1 MGMGWTMQRDNRIL
15 RDLAQVANGAFSVA
29 TAARSELEQIVQHRL
44 ERFFNQ
50 RGWVTREEFDA
61 VRDMAIRA
69 RSGQEEL
76 TRRIEELEAKCRE
89 CDARMADAP
98 DAAESG
104 DGDPDDGEAS
114 DDSD

>member
-1 MGMGWTMQRDNRIL
+1 MGTGWTMQTDNRIL

-69 RSGQEEL
+69 RSAQEDL

-89 CDARMADAP
+89 CDARMPNAP
-98 DAAESG
+98 DAAQPEG
-104 DGDPDDGEAS
+104 EDPDGGEAS
-114 DDSD
+114 GDRD

>member
-1 MGMGWTMQRDNRIL
+1 MQRDNRIL

-61 VRDMAIRA
+61 VRDMAVRA
-69 RSGQEEL
+69 RSGHEEL

-89 CDARMADAP
+89 CDAQMTDAT

-104 DGDPDDGEAS
+104 DGDPDGDPEGGEAS
-114 DDSD
+114 GDRD